1 MINRAFPH
9 DDPHLQELVRRL
21 VAAVRPTKIYLFGS
35 QARGEAVAD
44 SDYDV
49 LLLVNERV
57 ESPYELERDAY
68 LALVGFGRAV
78 DVIVMDEQFFDRRS
92 QALTSLPATV
102 SREGALLYAA

>member
-1 MINRAFPH
+1 MVDRTSLH
-9 DDPHLQELVRRL
+9 DDPYLRELVRRL
-21 VAAVRPTKIYLFGS
+21 VAAVQPTKIYLFGS
-35 QARGEAVAD
+35 RARGEALSD

-49 LLLVNERV
+49 LLLVKERA
-57 ESPYELERDAY
+57 ESPSELERDAY

-78 DVIVMDEQFFDRRS
+78 DVIVMDEQFFERRS